1 MVSALPCFETIL
13 NYILG
18 HALQIPRT
26 GTSPTFW
33 VMSSSGF
40 FMRSSMA
47 QFDSVDFNC
56 ATAQAALL
64 PITVDLAGHRI
75 KKQAQPFAA
84 PGFLG
89 GTSLSGR
96 SHFLCG
102 RRFSSSAIHSNNC
115 FTTGPSCKSFAMARL
130 SLAQGLNGQTEA
142 GYISSSCPI
151 LLETCR
157 PFPSITAAKNRSLRV
172 TIAFSTCAGS
182 RRVTFVLFSEKARG
196 LLLCAVRCRFKR
208 HRKRAEGAF

>member
-1 MVSALPCFETIL
+1 
-13 NYILG
+13 
-18 HALQIPRT
+18 
-26 GTSPTFW
+26 
-33 VMSSSGF
+33 MSSSGF

-56 ATAQAALL
+56 TTARAALL

-89 GTSLSGR
+89 GRHSQAAVISCVVGDFPVPLSIPIIASLRGHHASLSR
-96 SHFLCG
+96 
-102 RRFSSSAIHSNNC
+102 
-115 FTTGPSCKSFAMARL
+115 PARL

-182 RRVTFVLFSEKARG
+182 RRVTFVLFSEKAK
-196 LLLCAVRCRFKR
+196 AIPSKR
-208 HRKRAEGAF
+208 WQAREIA